1 MALLA
6 RSCRYSSRAERSEM
20 VMGGERV
27 LILSCD
33 HWRMVDEKT
42 GVSSEGYSVWYVNE
56 YREDTPASFGLKP
69 TKMLLRD
76 QAMADSLRGLLPC
89 VAEAS
94 MSSRPGAQNKAV
106 SFFRAINVVSPSV
119 DVLQQVSGARAAA

>member
-1 MALLA
+1 
-6 RSCRYSSRAERSEM
+6 
-20 VMGGERV
+20 MGGERV

-42 GVSSEGYSVWYVNE
+42 GEISQGYSVWYVNE
-56 YREDTPASFGLKP
+56 YREDTATSFGLKP
-69 TKMLLRD
+69 TKMMLRD

-89 VAEAS
+89 VAEAA

-106 SFFRAINVVSPSV
+106 SFFREVKVLSPSV
-119 DVLQQVSGARAAA
+119 DVLQLTAGQRAA